1 MNLQN
6 LFPTPVG
13 MVDIGREFTDSEK
26 SFFLGLSQHSNMG
39 NSTSD
44 DAEVLTRPEM
54 AQVKEF
60 VEQSVQNYLTTVYA
74 PKHQVKLR
82 VTQSWCNYT
91 KPGQF
96 HHKHSHPNSFV
107 SGVLY
112 LQTADTD
119 RIYFY
124 KEKYEQIKLPT
135 DNWNVY
141 NSESWWFEA
150 VTGRLILFPSSLTH
164 MVDTVKAENT
174 RVSLSFNTFP
184 VGCVGDDDK
193 LTGLHLEN

>member
-1 MNLQN
+1 MQLHN
-6 LFPTPVG
+6 LFPTAVG
-13 MVDIGREFTDSEK
+13 MFDLGRDFTEQEK
-26 SFFLGLSQHSNMG
+26 SFALGLPQHANMG

-44 DAEVLTRPEM
+44 DWEVLTRPEM
-54 AQVKEF
+54 ADLKKFCEDAVAE
-60 VEQSVQNYLTTVYA
+60 YLKSIYA
-74 PKHQVKLR
+74 PKNDVRMR

-96 HHKHSHPNSFV
+96 HHKHEHPNSFI

-112 LQTADTD
+112 LQSDSLTD

-124 KEKYEQIKLPT
+124 KPGYQQIKMPT

-150 VTGRLILFPSSLTH
+150 MQGRLILFPSHLTH
-164 MVDTVKAENT
+164 MVETVRGDDT
-174 RVSLSFNTFP
+174 RISLSFNTFP
-184 VGCVGDDDK
+184 VGHVGDDHT
-193 LTGLHLEN
+193 LTGLYL